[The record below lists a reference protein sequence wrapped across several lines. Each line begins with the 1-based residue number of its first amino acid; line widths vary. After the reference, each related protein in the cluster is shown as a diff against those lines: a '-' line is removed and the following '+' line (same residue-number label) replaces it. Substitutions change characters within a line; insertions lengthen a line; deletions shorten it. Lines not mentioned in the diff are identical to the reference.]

1 VPAGSDVHLDLSAA
15 TYLASAGVGMV
26 LQLRAEAA
34 DKGIRLRLHA
44 APGTPSARVIALAGL
59 GDSFDAGVGAASG
72 EEAPVP

>member
-1 VPAGSDVHLDLSAA
+1 VHLDLSAV

-44 APGTPSARVIALAGL
+44 EPGTPSARVIALAGL
-59 GDSFDAGVGAASG
+59 GDSLETGVGAGSG
-72 EEAPVP
+72 AEAPVS